1 MVEFSLLRRHE
12 LPRDLKNPGRDAAFA
27 RWRAIHLCA
36 SESDLHQSHRLEGV
50 ACAMTVE
57 TDELSS
63 ARRRLILRDSVTFL
77 GLISVT
83 AVLFAI
89 TLFLFRSFTA
99 HRVELAQQWS
109 ERGRTALNAGQPGQA
124 IVALRTALSYA
135 PDERSYELLLAQAL
149 GDAGHLDESYNYFL
163 GLWETEP
170 GNGFINLSL
179 ARLAVRKRDTPAAVN
194 YYHAAI
200 YGTWEGDGTVRRRE
214 VRLELARYLIS
225 MGDPGSARSELLIA
239 GGNNPN
245 DAGVQL
251 ALADLLQQAGY
262 PKDALN
268 YYRKVLAL
276 EPKNET
282 ALVAAGRMEYKDG
295 EFEEA
300 HHLLE
305 RAARVQESDGSHEG
319 SAPAGIA
326 AMLENSARIV
336 SLSPLEKLAPNERV
350 GRILRA
356 RGLAKKRF
364 DTCNAQLSAASG
376 LASPLQG
383 LSSRWMAE
391 DAGLSRAALLKDAVE
406 QDATVK
412 LIFDTEVQTSQICGA
427 PTGDDALLL
436 LLAKSSKT
444 MEP

>member
-1 MVEFSLLRRHE
+1 
-12 LPRDLKNPGRDAAFA
+12 
-27 RWRAIHLCA
+27 
-36 SESDLHQSHRLEGV
+36 
-50 ACAMTVE
+50 MTVE

-63 ARRRLILRDSVTFL
+63 AKRKLILRDSVTFL
-77 GLISVT
+77 GLIAIT
-83 AVLFAI
+83 AVLFAV
-89 TLFLFRSFTA
+89 TLFLFRSFSA
-99 HRVELAQQWS
+99 HRVELAQRWS
-109 ERGRTALNAGQPGQA
+109 ERGRSALIAGQPGQA

-179 ARLAVRKRDTPAAVN
+179 AHLSAQKKDVQGAIN
-194 YYHAAI
+194 YYRAAI

-225 MGDPGSARSELLIA
+225 VGEKSSARSELLVA

-245 DAGVQL
+245 DPSVEL
-251 ALADLLQQAGY
+251 SLADLLQQAGY

-268 YYRKVLAL
+268 YYQKVLTL

-282 ALVAAGRMEYKDG
+282 ALAAAGRMEYESG
-295 EFEEA
+295 RFEEA
-300 HHLLE
+300 HTLLE
-305 RAARVQESDGSHEG
+305 QAVRVREDGGPHEESE
-319 SAPAGIA
+319 APGITS
-326 AMLENSARIV
+326 MLEDAARIV
-336 SLSPLEKLAPNERV
+336 SISPLEQVSPGERV

-356 RGLAKKRF
+356 RDLAKKRF
-364 DTCNAQLSAASG
+364 DDCNAQVSAASG
-376 LASPLQG
+376 MASPLQDLG
-383 LSSRWMAE
+383 SQWTAD
-391 DAGLSRAALLKDAVE
+391 DASLNRADLLQDPAG

-436 LLAKSSKT
+436 LLAKSPKT
-444 MEP
+444 AVP

>member
-1 MVEFSLLRRHE
+1 
-12 LPRDLKNPGRDAAFA
+12 
-27 RWRAIHLCA
+27 
-36 SESDLHQSHRLEGV
+36 
-50 ACAMTVE
+50 MTVE

-77 GLISVT
+77 GLIAVT

-89 TLFLFRSFTA
+89 TLFLFRSFSA
-99 HRVELAQQWS
+99 HRVELAQRWS
-109 ERGRTALNAGQPGQA
+109 ERGRNALIAGQPEQA

-179 ARLAVRKRDTPAAVN
+179 ARLAARKRDVQGATN
-194 YYHAAI
+194 YYRAAI

-225 MGDPGSARSELLIA
+225 IGDKSSARSELLIA

-245 DAGVQL
+245 DPAVEL
-251 ALADLLQQAGY
+251 TLADLLQQAGY

-268 YYRKVLAL
+268 YYQKVLVL

-282 ALVAAGRMEYKDG
+282 ALVAAGRMEYESGK
-295 EFEEA
+295 FEEA
-300 HHLLE
+300 DRLLE
-305 RAARVQESDGSHEG
+305 QAVKEQESGGPHDGSA
-319 SAPAGIA
+319 APGITT
-326 AMLENSARIV
+326 MLENSARIV
-336 SLSPLEKLAPNERV
+336 RLSPLEQVSPAERV
-350 GRILRA
+350 GRILLA
-356 RGLAKKRF
+356 RDLAKKRF
-364 DTCNAQLSAASG
+364 DDCNAQVSAVSG
-376 LASPLQG
+376 IASPLQSLG
-383 LSSRWMAE
+383 SRWIAK
-391 DAGLSRAALLKDAVE
+391 DASLGRADLLKDAAE

-412 LIFDTEVQTSQICGA
+412 LIFDTEMQTSQICGA

-436 LLAKSSKT
+436 LLAKSPKT